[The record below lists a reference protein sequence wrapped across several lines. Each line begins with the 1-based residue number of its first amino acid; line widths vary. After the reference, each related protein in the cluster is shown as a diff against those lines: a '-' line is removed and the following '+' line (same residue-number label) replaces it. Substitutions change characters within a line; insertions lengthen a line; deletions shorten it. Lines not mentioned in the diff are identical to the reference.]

1 MKKYL
6 TFPLLSSL
14 YGRIFAIFWLTL
26 LLVLI
31 GVVIGP
37 NFDPRARHDIAA
49 DHLSKMTQIAAYITG
64 KYSESDD
71 LKATLK
77 EISHKA
83 HNHDESL
90 SLFFTTPTGEI
101 LDKPKELRGRKKAL
115 LNFLTLSDDPKLPQ
129 QKLYARTMMAGPF
142 DIIIAKETVYMY
154 VGRYWKKPPPFILR
168 ILDKPIQL
176 LLVTMLI
183 STPFLLWLAWA
194 LSQPAR
200 RLQKAA
206 ERVAKGQFE
215 QDKRLEKGPK
225 EFRKTGQSFNQM
237 VGSLNTMISGQQRL
251 LSDISHELRSPLTRL
266 RMATALATRKQGES
280 SELSRIDMEAERL
293 EQMISELLEL
303 SRIQVNSHQE
313 REETD
318 AYSLWFDILEDAKFE
333 AEHLNKNLT
342 YSGLEEIAV
351 FGNPNLLMSAVENV
365 IRNAIKYGNDII
377 TINLTE
383 NQKTITIH
391 VDDNGEGVP
400 DDELQDIF
408 KPFYRVS
415 TARDRSSGGTG
426 LGLAITESAIRQH
439 NGTILASK
447 SPLGGLRMTISLP
460 ISH

>member
-142 DIIIAKETVYMY
+142 DIVIAKETVYMY

-168 ILDKPIQL
+168 ILDRPIQL

-400 DDELQDIF
+400 GDELQDIF

>member
-1 MKKYL
+1 ML
-6 TFPLLSSL
+6 FRS
-14 YGRIFAIFWLTL
+14 
-26 LLVLI
+26 
-31 GVVIGP
+31 

-142 DIIIAKETVYMY
+142 DIVIAKETVYMY

-168 ILDKPIQL
+168 ILDRPIQL

>member
-142 DIIIAKETVYMY
+142 DIVIAKETVYMY

-168 ILDKPIQL
+168 ILDRPIQL

>member
-37 NFDPRARHDIAA
+37 NFDPRDRHDIAA

-71 LKATLK
+71 LKAALK

>member
-142 DIIIAKETVYMY
+142 DIVIAKETVYMY

>member
-1 MKKYL
+1 VKKYL

-142 DIIIAKETVYMY
+142 DIVIAKETVYMY

>member
-64 KYSESDD
+64 KYSERDD

-142 DIIIAKETVYMY
+142 DIVIAKETVYMY

-168 ILDKPIQL
+168 ILDRPIQL